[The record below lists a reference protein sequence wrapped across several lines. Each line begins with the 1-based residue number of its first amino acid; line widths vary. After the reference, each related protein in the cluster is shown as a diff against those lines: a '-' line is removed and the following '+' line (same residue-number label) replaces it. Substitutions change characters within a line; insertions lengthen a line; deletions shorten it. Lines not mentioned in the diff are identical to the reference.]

1 VKKTL
6 TASAAIVALI
16 IAAPYSA
23 AIAQDA
29 PDQAGQADQ
38 QEAAPRRLPS
48 VSVTARKTSEDI
60 QDVPLSVSAFDAEA
74 IADFGFTDSL
84 AIDDQVPNLEIKTFG
99 GNPNIFIRGVGN
111 NDFNATTVSPVSI
124 YSDDVLQGLTG
135 GQMMQMFD
143 LERVEVL
150 RGPQGTLFGRNTT
163 GGAINFY
170 SRKPGNTQEGYV
182 RMGIGSYNRTELEA
196 AATVIA
202 VDGKL
207 ATRFAGKMVSDDG
220 DRRNLYN
227 GERANATDLASV
239 RAITRYTPN
248 DDVEVLWNIHY
259 GKDRSD
265 YQQGKPV
272 GVINGGNV
280 LGYVDPVPNDAK
292 YINVN
297 RTDNRHHA
305 DTWGTNLAVTWD
317 FGDYT
322 LKSVT
327 GYEDVETDYLG
338 DIDQSPLSLDELR
351 FQQDGDQISQE
362 FNLSYD
368 GGGDLTWI
376 SGVYFL
382 KEDFHY
388 RTSGPLFGDVPSAT
402 LPLDAQSQRDTKTYA
417 IYGEASY
424 QLTDAFSITG
434 GLRYTSEEKDATL
447 DSLLTYGAFGTQPAG
462 LTVPLIPETNRSDE
476 WDAWSGRVLAKY
488 EFGAD
493 SMVYGSISRGFRSGG
508 YNLGA
513 FFDPNEFTKVDP
525 EYLTSYELGLKTTIL
540 DDRLRANMAVFRY
553 DYTDLQVF
561 TFTQGSSTAN
571 PIVIALENAA
581 DAEVSG
587 FEGEFTAVPVDG
599 MNLSLGIGYLD
610 ANYENYMSL
619 IAGDLSG
626 NRLPGAP
633 EWNINFAGQQDF
645 TIANRWVV
653 TPRLE
658 YVFVDQRYFDPNELE
673 AISSGGSHELFNA
686 RLSIAPEEG
695 GWEVALWAKN
705 IGDEQYVVDAADLT
719 ATFGFIPTYYGPR
732 ESWGL
737 EARIEF

>member
-1 VKKTL
+1 MQKRLNMTVAVAAL
-6 TASAAIVALI
+6 VSIAPLMPASAQETASG
-16 IAAPYSA
+16 S
-23 AIAQDA
+23 
-29 PDQAGQADQ
+29 
-38 QEAAPRRLPS
+38 EAAPKRLQS
-48 VSVTARKTSEDI
+48 VTVTARKTSEDI
-60 QDVPLSVSAFDAEA
+60 QDVPLSISAFDAQA
-74 IADFGFTDSL
+74 LADYGFTDSL
-84 AIDDQVPNLEIKTFG
+84 AIDDQVPNLEIKTYG
-99 GNPNIFIRGVGN
+99 GNPNLFIRGVGN
-111 NDFNATTVSPVSI
+111 NDFNGTTVSPVSI

-135 GQMMQMFD
+135 GQLMQMFD

-170 SRKPGNTQEGYV
+170 SRKPGNTQEGYLRV
-182 RMGIGSYNRTELEA
+182 GIGSYNAREVEA
-196 AATVIA
+196 AGTIVAIE
-202 VDGKL
+202 DKL
-207 ATRFAGKMVSDDG
+207 ATRIAGKMTANDG
-220 DRRNLYN
+220 DRRNLFD
-227 GERANATDLASV
+227 GSRANATDLAAM

-248 DDVEVLWNIHY
+248 SDVEILWNIHY
-259 GKDRSD
+259 GRDRSD
-265 YQQGKPV
+265 YQQGKSV

-292 YINVN
+292 YININ

-305 DTWGTNLAVTWD
+305 DTWGTNLIVNWD

-327 GYEDVETDYLG
+327 AYEDVETDYLG
-338 DIDQSPLSLDELR
+338 DIDQSPQSLDELR
-351 FQQDGDQISQE
+351 FQQDGEQISQE

-376 SGVYFL
+376 SGLFAL
-382 KEDFHY
+382 KEDFGY
-388 RTSGPLFGDVPSAT
+388 RTSGPLFGDVPGAA
-402 LPLDAQSQRDTKTYA
+402 LPLDAHSQRDTKTYA
-417 IYGEASY
+417 AFGEATY
-424 QLTDAFSITG
+424 QLTDAFSLTG
-434 GLRYTSEEKDATL
+434 GLRYTYEEKDATL
-447 DSLLTYGAFGTQPAG
+447 DSLLTYGEFGTSPAG
-462 LTVPLIPETNRSDE
+462 LVVPIIPETSRSE
-476 WDAWSGRVLAKY
+476 SWDAWSGRILAKY

-493 SMVYGSISRGFRSGG
+493 SMVYGSVSRGFRSGG

-513 FFDPNEFTKVDP
+513 FFDPNEFTTVDP
-525 EYLTSYELGLKTTIL
+525 EFLTSYEVGLKTTVF
-540 DDRLRANMAVFRY
+540 DDRLRANIAAFMY
-553 DYTDLQVF
+553 DYNDLQVF

-587 FEGEFTAVPVDG
+587 FEGEFTAIPVDG
-599 MNLSLGIGYLD
+599 MTLSLGIGYLD
-610 ANYENYMSL
+610 ATYENYISN

-633 EWNINFAGQQDF
+633 EWNINASGQHEF
-645 TIANRWVV
+645 TLPNRWVL
-653 TPRLE
+653 TPRIE
-658 YVFVDQRYFDPNELE
+658 YVYVDQRYFDSNQLE

-686 RLSIAPEEG
+686 RLSLGPEEG

-705 IGDEQYVVDAADLT
+705 IGDEEYVVDAADLT
-719 ATFGFIPTYYGPR
+719 ATIGFIPTYYGPR